1 MLESGRDCR
10 RAVAS
15 MPRVPC
21 RDGSATRR
29 SLVASNVIVT
39 EQDRYTVAGLMRHL
53 ARQQADDE
61 MLVQGTERRTWAEEF
76 DVACRVAQAAKG
88 DGIDVGDRIAF
99 LDRNG
104 IAYFDFL
111 FGGSLIG
118 AVSVAVNWRLAP
130 AEMAAIIDDSGAP
143 VLAIHADYLQSL
155 EDMASGLPSVRRIV
169 VIGDAAGCADPRA
182 VSFDAWVEGTS
193 AEDPGHVGGPD
204 EVSMQ
209 LYTSGTT
216 GLPKGVMLT
225 NANLSTAI
233 SEAGITFRITDDTV
247 SLVAMPLFHIGGSG
261 WALCAM
267 SRGGRSIILR
277 DVDPNVLLGLIAA
290 ERITEMFVVPAVL
303 MLLLA
308 TPALPQTDLSSLR
321 LIFYGASPI
330 SEDVLVKC
338 MGAFGCA
345 FCQVYGM
352 TETTGAITALSFEDH
367 DPDGPRRGL
376 LRSAGRPHQSVALRV
391 VDVNTGQDAPLGAVG
406 EVWTRSPY
414 NMAGY
419 WRKPEET
426 AATIDADGWLKT
438 GDAGYF
444 DADGYLYLHDRIKDM
459 VVSGGENIYPAEVE
473 NVLLSHPA
481 VVDAAVIGVPDAK
494 WGETVKAIV
503 VLGPGESLDEASV
516 IAHCR
521 ARLAHYK
528 CPTSVAATDALPRN
542 PSGKILKREL
552 RAPYWVGKERSIN

>member
-1 MLESGRDCR
+1 M
-10 RAVAS
+10 AS
-15 MPRVPC
+15 
-21 RDGSATRR
+21 S
-29 SLVASNVIVT
+29 VIVT
-39 EQDRYTVAGLMRHL
+39 ERDRYTVAGLVRHL
-53 ARQQADDE
+53 ARQQANGE
-61 MLVQGTERRTWAEEF
+61 MLVQGPTRRTWAEEF
-76 DVACRVAQAAKG
+76 DTACRVAQAAKR
-88 DGIDVGDRIAF
+88 DGLDVGDRIAF

-111 FGGSLIG
+111 FGGSLMG
-118 AVSVAVNWRLAP
+118 AVNVAVNWRLAP
-130 AEMAAIIDDSGAP
+130 AELAAIIDDSGAP
-143 VLAIHADYLQSL
+143 VLAVHADYLPAL
-155 EDMASGLPSVRRIV
+155 ADMGSALPSVRRIV
-169 VIGDAAGCADPRA
+169 IIGGSAAACTDPRS
-182 VSFDAWVEGTS
+182 VSFDEWIDGCP

-225 NANLSTAI
+225 NANLATAI
-233 SEAGITFRITDDTV
+233 AEAGMTFSITDDTV

-277 DVDPNVLLGLIAA
+277 DVDPTLLLELIAT

-303 MLLLA
+303 MLILA
-308 TPALPQTDLSSLR
+308 TPALVDTDLSSLR

-338 MGAFGCA
+338 MTAFGCA

-352 TETTGAITALSFEDH
+352 TETTGAITALTFEDH

-376 LRSAGRPHQSVALRV
+376 LRSAGKPHQSVALRV
-391 VDVNTGQDAPLGAVG
+391 VDPDSGRDAALGEVG

-419 WRKPEET
+419 WGKPEET
-426 AATIDADGWLKT
+426 AATIDADGWLRT

-481 VVDAAVIGVPDAK
+481 VVDAAVIGVPDEK

-503 VLGPGESLDEASV
+503 VLAPGEKLDESAV
-516 IAHCR
+516 IEHCR
-521 ARLAHYK
+521 HNLAHYK
-528 CPTSVAATDALPRN
+528 CPTSVEATDALPRN

-552 RAPYWVGKERSIN
+552 RVPYWAGKGRSIN

>member
-1 MLESGRDCR
+1 LPSRATES
-10 RAVAS
+10 AAESAAETVA
-15 MPRVPC
+15 
-21 RDGSATRR
+21 D
-29 SLVASNVIVT
+29 
-39 EQDRYTVAGLMRHL
+39 QDRYTVAGLIRHL
-53 ARQQADDE
+53 ARHRPDDE
-61 MLVQGTERRTWAEEF
+61 MLVQGTERRTWAEEL
-76 DVACRVAQAAKG
+76 DQACRVAQAARR
-88 DGIDVGDRIAF
+88 DGLGAGDRLAF

-111 FGGSLIG
+111 FGGSLMG
-118 AVSVAVNWRLAP
+118 VVNVAVNWRLAP
-130 AEMAAIIDDSGAP
+130 AEMAAIIDDSAAP
-143 VLAIHADYLQSL
+143 LLVLHTDYLPAL
-155 EDMASGLPSVRRIV
+155 AAMPGGLPAVRRIV
-169 VIGDAAGCADPRA
+169 VIGEGDASCADGRALAFAEWIAGCP
-182 VSFDAWVEGTS
+182 
-193 AEDPGHVGGPD
+193 AEDPGYVGAHD

-216 GLPKGVMLT
+216 GLPKGVMLS
-225 NANLSTAI
+225 NGNLSTAV
-233 SEAGITFRITDDTV
+233 SEAGRTFHIADDTV

-277 DVDPNVLLGLIAA
+277 DVDPGLLLDLIAT
-290 ERITEMFVVPAVL
+290 EHITDMFVVPAVL

-308 TPALPQTDLSSLR
+308 TPSLGSTDLSSLR
-321 LIFYGASPI
+321 HIFYGASPI

-338 MGAFGCA
+338 LAAFGCG

-352 TETTGAITALSFEDH
+352 TETTGAITALRFEDH

-376 LRSAGRPHQSVALRV
+376 LRSAGKPHESVDLRV
-391 VDVNTGQDAPLGAVG
+391 VDPDSGQDAGPGEVG

-426 AATIDADGWLKT
+426 AATVDADGWLRT
-438 GDAGYF
+438 GDAGYV
-444 DADGYLYLHDRIKDM
+444 DEAGYLYLHDRIKDM

-481 VVDAAVIGVPDAK
+481 IVDAAVIGVPDQK

-503 VLGPGESLDEASV
+503 VLAPGETLDEADV
-516 IAHCR
+516 IARCR
-521 ARLAHYK
+521 ATLAHYK
-528 CPTSVAATDALPRN
+528 CPTSVESVDALPRN

-552 RAPYWVGKERSIN
+552 RAPYWAGKERSVN

>member
-1 MLESGRDCR
+1 M
-10 RAVAS
+10 
-15 MPRVPC
+15 
-21 RDGSATRR
+21 
-29 SLVASNVIVT
+29 
-39 EQDRYTVAGLMRHL
+39 AGLIRHL
-53 ARQQADDE
+53 ARVQPDDE
-61 MLVQGTERRTWAEEF
+61 MLVLGTERRTWADEL
-76 DVACRVAQAAKG
+76 DAACRVAQAATR
-88 DGIDVGDRIAF
+88 DGLGVGDRIAF

-111 FGGSLIG
+111 FGGSLLG
-118 AVSVAVNWRLAP
+118 AVNVAVNWRLSP
-130 AEMAAIIDDSGAP
+130 SEMAAVIDDSGAR
-143 VLAIHADYLQSL
+143 VLAIHTDYLPALS
-155 EDMASGLPSVRRIV
+155 DMQSGLPAVERIV
-169 VIGDAAGCADPRA
+169 VIGPGGESGPDPRA
-182 VSFDAWVEGTS
+182 LSYEAWVDGCP
-193 AEDPGHVGGPD
+193 AVDPGHVGAPD

-225 NANLSTAI
+225 NSNLSTAVG
-233 SEAGITFRITDDTV
+233 EAGETFSIRSDTV

-277 DVDPNVLLGLIAA
+277 DVDPARLLELIAG
-290 ERITEMFVVPAVL
+290 ERITEMFIVPAVL

-308 TPALPQTDLSSLR
+308 TPSLATTDLSSLR

-338 MGAFGCA
+338 MAAFGCG

-352 TETTGAITALSFEDH
+352 TETTGAITALPFDDH
-367 DPDGPRRGL
+367 DPDGPRQGL
-376 LRSAGRPHQSVALRV
+376 LRSAGKPHESVELRI
-391 VDVNTGQDAPLGAVG
+391 VDPDTGKDADVGDVG

-419 WRKPEET
+419 WGKQDET
-426 AATIDADGWLKT
+426 SRTIDADGWLRT

-444 DADGYLYLHDRIKDM
+444 DDEGYLYLHDRIKDM

-473 NVLLSHPA
+473 NVLLAHPA
-481 VVDAAVIGVPDAK
+481 VVDAAVIGVPDEK

-503 VLGPGESLDEASV
+503 VLAPAATLDEAD
-516 IAHCR
+516 IIDHCR
-521 ARLAHYK
+521 RTLAHYK
-528 CPTSVAATDALPRN
+528 CPTSVDTADALPRN

-552 RAPYWVGKERSIN
+552 RAPYWTGKQRSIN